1 MAIPEILLV
10 LSSITVQDT
19 LPKVTKTVPVVIQ
32 KTTADTLQ
40 GKKQDPNLPGKVKKG
55 KEAILR
61 KVSRGGWDRN

>member
-19 LPKVTKTVPVVIQ
+19 LPKATQTTPAAVQQSATV
-32 KTTADTLQ
+32 ALQ
-40 GKKQDPNLPGKVKKG
+40 DKKQSSTPPGKLKK
-55 KEAILR
+55 KKDALLR